1 MDEKEKEKKRNRNW
15 VVFLLLAG
23 ALAAAAR
30 PSIRFFE
37 ALIADGEPTAMTF
50 TAAAIICG
58 LIAIVLLSAIAGLLS
73 MVHWPVIGT
82 AVLIFLI
89 TAACGAA
96 LYNSVQNMPAPA
108 EKRPEHRGRPLRPLR
123 LKLLPW
129 NGKTVIL
136 KPAQFFTD
144 VTETSGAA

>member
-1 MDEKEKEKKRNRNW
+1 MWLFLCYYLRMDEKEKKKKRNRNRA
-15 VVFLLLAG
+15 VFFLLAG

-37 ALIADGEPTAMTF
+37 ALIADGEPTAVTF
-50 TAAAIICG
+50 TAAAILCG

-89 TAACGAA
+89 TTACTDT
-96 LYNSVQNMPAPA
+96 NSEVV
-108 EKRPEHRGRPLRPLR
+108 PE
-123 LKLLPW
+123 
-129 NGKTVIL
+129 
-136 KPAQFFTD
+136 
-144 VTETSGAA
+144 